1 MKTCVDPN
9 QKLNENKFKKKTH
22 TQKKK
27 PLLFTQKNLHMKTH
41 THTHTSLFPKW
52 SSQYACANELLK
64 FASQCLVRIM
74 GAFPLAKH
82 PVGSTTCNDR
92 MVECTFLHVLAIKA
106 FVVWV
111 VGGGSMVIY
120 KGAIGGEE

>member
-1 MKTCVDPN
+1 
-9 QKLNENKFKKKTH
+9 
-22 TQKKK
+22 
-27 PLLFTQKNLHMKTH
+27 
-41 THTHTSLFPKW
+41 
-52 SSQYACANELLK
+52 
-64 FASQCLVRIM
+64 
-74 GAFPLAKH
+74 
-82 PVGSTTCNDR
+82 